1 MRKKILPLVILSLFI
16 FKAYSQNF
24 VSQAIRG
31 ERGISKQFAAI
42 PNNQNLKFNTAQ
54 VKALLNL
61 NDNAELILK
70 RTEQDRLG
78 FIHFRFYQTYRSV
91 PVENSMFII
100 HTKNGLL
107 KSLGGS
113 IVTDFDPLMD
123 ERGATRVSEANAIA
137 NAVKYVHA
145 KVYAWQDADM
155 EQRIKIQTGNPN
167 ASYLPK
173 SSLVR

>member
-1 MRKKILPLVILSLFI
+1 MRKKILPLAILSLFI

-61 NDNAELILK
+61 NDNAVLILK

-78 FIHFRFYQTYRSV
+78 FIHFRFYQLQSILQQSTPYQAPTNVLRVDS
-91 PVENSMFII
+91 
-100 HTKNGLL
+100 LL
-107 KSLGGS
+107 CLQ
-113 IVTDFDPLMD
+113 
-123 ERGATRVSEANAIA
+123 N
-137 NAVKYVHA
+137 
-145 KVYAWQDADM
+145 
-155 EQRIKIQTGNPN
+155 
-167 ASYLPK
+167 
-173 SSLVR
+173 